1 VAIADTL
8 HACNVGQ
15 GITDL
20 RRTPVAW
27 LLLAGAIL
35 TEVIATSALKLS
47 DGLSKLLPTIVVA
60 VGYILSFVL
69 LAQALK
75 LHLQVSIAYA
85 VWSGAGTAA
94 IAVIGMLWLD
104 EPLNLA
110 KVVGIALV
118 ILGVV
123 VLNLAGSH

>member
-1 VAIADTL
+1 M
-8 HACNVGQ
+8 
-15 GITDL
+15 
-20 RRTPVAW
+20 AW
-27 LLLAGAIL
+27 LMLAGAIL

-47 DGLSKLLPTIVVA
+47 DGLSRVVPSIVVA

-75 LHLQVSIAYA
+75 LHLQVSVAYA
-85 VWSGAGTAA
+85 VWSGVGTAA
-94 IAVIGMLWLD
+94 IAVIGMLVLD
-104 EPLNLA
+104 EPLNPA

-123 VLNLAGSH
+123 VLNLATPH